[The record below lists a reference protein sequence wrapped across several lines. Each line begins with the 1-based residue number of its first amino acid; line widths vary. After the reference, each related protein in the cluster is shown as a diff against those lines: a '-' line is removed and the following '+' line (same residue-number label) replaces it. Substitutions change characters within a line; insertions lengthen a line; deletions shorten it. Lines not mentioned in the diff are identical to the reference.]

1 MNTILRV
8 RKAGFTLVEV
18 LVVMTIIGVLL
29 ALLIP
34 AVQSA
39 REAARR
45 AECASKIKQ
54 LALACHMFH
63 NAEGRVPPG
72 QCGGE
77 YKFGAD
83 SRCWGWL
90 SRILPYIE
98 QESLYR
104 HGGIPNSTLRQSTAS
119 PVQLSLF
126 LCPTD
131 PFSHTGPRTDA
142 GNFAEI
148 RMPLGQT
155 NYKAVCGANWGADET
170 QKLEYIETLWRNKG
184 TNGSYD
190 GQAHGDGIM
199 WRNDVGYRL
208 SFAKVKDGLSYTFL
222 VGEDLPERNKYC
234 SWPYST
240 HAYGTCA
247 IPPNYTYSD
256 PNRWENTLS
265 FRSAHPGGLNF
276 ALADQST
283 HFVSEKIE
291 LAVYRAFATRAGN
304 EGVEVLK

>member
-1 MNTILRV
+1 
-8 RKAGFTLVEV
+8 
-18 LVVMTIIGVLL
+18 VVITIIGVLM
-29 ALLIP
+29 ALIIP

-39 REAARR
+39 REAVRR
-45 AECASKIKQ
+45 AHCAGNIRQ
-54 LALACHMFH
+54 LAMGCHLFH

-77 YKFGAD
+77 LKFGAD
-83 SRCWGWL
+83 SRCWSWMA
-90 SRILPYIE
+90 RILPHIE

-104 HGGIPNSTLRQSTAS
+104 QGGIPNSTFRQSAA
-119 PVQLSLF
+119 PPMQIPLF
-126 LCPTD
+126 LCPSD

-148 RMPLGQT
+148 QMPLGQT

-190 GQAHGDGIM
+190 GQAHGDGVM
-199 WRNDVGYRL
+199 WRNDIRYRMT
-208 SFAKVKDGLSYTFL
+208 FAKVKDGLSFTFL
-222 VGEDLPERNKYC
+222 VGEDLPERNKFC

-247 IPPNYTYSD
+247 IPPNFIYAD
-256 PNRWENTLS
+256 PDKWENTLS

-276 ALADQST
+276 ALADGST
-283 HFVSEKIE
+283 HFVSDKIE
-291 LAVYRAFATRAGN
+291 LEVYRAWATRAGN
-304 EGVEVLK
+304 ESVPDLK